1 MWSTVQYGA
10 ERSGFALKPIAV
22 AAFDHG
28 LHYHSF
34 RLQAKMSGFTMHS
47 RTCGLGSVDK
57 LRQHSFV
64 SALQPHRLAVQRKSL
79 SVKAS
84 VVAQPASVDVK
95 TFDGSSSGS
104 QDLSLRVAG
113 RGTAKGLVHRYL
125 VTVRQN
131 ARAVGSR
138 ACRTHNTVCFLQK
151 LYASLSAL

>member
-1 MWSTVQYGA
+1 M
-10 ERSGFALKPIAV
+10 SGFAV
-22 AAFDHG
+22 HN
-28 LHYHSF
+28 H
-34 RLQAKMSGFTMHS
+34 
-47 RTCGLGSVDK
+47 TCGLGSVGK

-84 VVAQPASVDVK
+84 VVAQPANVDVK

-131 ARAVGSR
+131 ARAVGSQ
-138 ACRTHNTVCFLQK
+138 ADSTYKTTLQLAKGLLEFIDLAGDSEHQNT
-151 LYASLSAL
+151 S